1 MASRPVGPYSAAER
15 RCYQPLH
22 ARSPPTATRSCRYNS
37 SAPGYGQLRH
47 DARFHWVVTKT
58 VPGNDERIKSVV
70 RPVSIGRLARCVVS
84 NDIAEHRSEPDVSLH
99 HVLRSAAPYL
109 CFTQVY
115 TSVVVNSAFVSI
127 RIAYTSFA
135 RVCNAFR
142 PRRRR
147 TYVPDSGLRTR
158 PTDTKRYDTPD
169 GQPHYIYIYIY
180 TTRHMYLSCGMR
192 IPDVCDAVNGRREP
206 PSAWNAQV
214 FGVFRGERRGKDE
227 TRLIVRRLGCVP
239 TADRVLWAWI
249 RRSRLWIDDIPTSRV
264 HVGFGFVYSLYRPKR
279 NLRLVCTHCW
289 YRQLIRP
296 TDVSIALPIATFRV
310 VGIDNS
316 ICSHRQF
323 KCTLDVGN
331 IHVGYYTDTDIANW
345 RYQ

>member
-180 TTRHMYLSCGMR
+180 
-192 IPDVCDAVNGRREP
+192 IPHATCTYHVACASQTSAMPLTAAANRRQRGTPKSSVSSAVNDVEKMKHDL
-206 PSAWNAQV
+206 SL
-214 FGVFRGERRGKDE
+214 GVLAAC
-227 TRLIVRRLGCVP
+227 RLPTECCGPEYGDHGCE
-239 TADRVLWAWI
+239 
-249 RRSRLWIDDIPTSRV
+249 
-264 HVGFGFVYSLYRPKR
+264 
-279 NLRLVCTHCW
+279 
-289 YRQLIRP
+289 
-296 TDVSIALPIATFRV
+296 
-310 VGIDNS
+310 
-316 ICSHRQF
+316 
-323 KCTLDVGN
+323 
-331 IHVGYYTDTDIANW
+331 
-345 RYQ
+345 